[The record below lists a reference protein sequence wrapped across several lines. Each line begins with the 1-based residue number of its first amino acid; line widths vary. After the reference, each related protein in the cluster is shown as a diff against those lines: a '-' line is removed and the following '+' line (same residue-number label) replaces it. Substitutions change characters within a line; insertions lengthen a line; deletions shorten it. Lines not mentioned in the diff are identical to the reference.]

1 MTTNDLSTES
11 LLARRALA
19 EKATPGPWANFDT
32 VKSLFG
38 CEPYDWGNVYA
49 RLSDNRLWI
58 IMSMNKHMIT
68 EEEKEQAR
76 KDKRKYDP
84 GQSGKN
90 AAFVAANDPT
100 TVIAIIDEIIRL
112 RGEIARLERE
122 ADWLIGEKIVY
133 RLNNGK
139 FIGALNA
146 TKDGYV
152 VYPTKSE
159 AVISWREAARRAT
172 EEEK

>member
-1 MTTNDLSTES
+1 MITISNDLSTES

-38 CEPYDWGNVYA
+38 CEPYGWGDVYA

-112 RGEIARLERE
+112 RGEVERQE
-122 ADWLIGEKIVY
+122 KEIGWLISKRFGCPMDGSVCKLGE
-133 RLNNGK
+133 GK
-139 FIGALNA
+139 SDTFLC
-146 TKDGYV
+146 V
-152 VYPTKSE
+152 E
-159 AVISWREAARRAT
+159 HWREAARKAA
-172 EEEK
+172 EENNE